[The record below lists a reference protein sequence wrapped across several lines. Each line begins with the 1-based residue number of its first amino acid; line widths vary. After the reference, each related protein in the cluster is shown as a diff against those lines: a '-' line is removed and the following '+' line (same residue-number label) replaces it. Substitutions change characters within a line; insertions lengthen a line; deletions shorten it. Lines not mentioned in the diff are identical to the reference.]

1 MSVLEDVF
9 GILENPDYKTLFD
22 GQGIAEV
29 SVGGWVE
36 TGLGK
41 LQVSGQIDRLSV
53 SEQQVTILD
62 YKTNR
67 NVPHSHQTVPF
78 EYRVQLAL
86 YRQMI
91 REIYPD
97 KTVTCALMWTRT
109 PEMMILPDNLLD
121 ETLELF
127 KKQ

>member
-1 MSVLEDVF
+1 
-9 GILENPDYKTLFD
+9 
-22 GQGIAEV
+22 
-29 SVGGWVE
+29 
-36 TGLGK
+36 
-41 LQVSGQIDRLSV
+41 
-53 SEQQVTILD
+53 
-62 YKTNR
+62 
-67 NVPHSHQTVPF
+67 VPF